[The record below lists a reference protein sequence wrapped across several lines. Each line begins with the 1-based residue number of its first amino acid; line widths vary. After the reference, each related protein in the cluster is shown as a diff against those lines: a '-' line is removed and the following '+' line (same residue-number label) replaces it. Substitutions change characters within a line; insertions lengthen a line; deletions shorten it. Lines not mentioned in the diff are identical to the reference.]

1 MILLITGWF
10 PVYDKIGKTGEK
22 VFGVDYGINLDTGA
36 TVVLP
41 EMHPRELGATFNDQI
56 QEWVLYDT

>member
-1 MILLITGWF
+1 MGKSCILLQFINNKFQPIHDVT
-10 PVYDKIGKTGEK
+10 I
-22 VFGVDYGINLDTGA
+22 GVDYGINLDTGA